1 MKKLLIEKL
10 TVINPTQAELVRALS
25 YFYKGNNLVTDFSKI
40 LKEIIKEDFYEQIKT
55 NTNGD
60 SIIILSDKYKVTESF
75 VSHCIYR

>member
-1 MKKLLIEKL
+1 MEKL
-10 TVINPTQAELVRALS
+10 TVINPSDTELIRALS

-40 LKEIIKEDFYEQIKT
+40 LKDIIKEDFYEQIKT

-60 SIIILSDKYKVTESF
+60 SIIILSERYKVTESF